1 MPRSPLIRVAVLDP
15 HPAVRAGVEA
25 VLTAQHDLAPA
36 GSAAGEQELWPLLN
50 RSRPDV
56 LLIDQPPRSGDG
68 LVICRRVKGALLA
81 PRVVLCAADAGPA
94 LIVPAALAEADALVD
109 KAADLRELLAAIR
122 AVASGARPRPRITPR
137 LQAQAAARLGHR
149 DRAIFAMRLA
159 GTTPRDIAATVGL
172 SGRALDARLT
182 AIVAALGRGEDA
194 ADPGPDLVAQALG
207 DVA

>member
-1 MPRSPLIRVAVLDP
+1 MTRSPLIRVAVLDP

-56 LLIDQPPRSGDG
+56 LLIDQPARSGDG
-68 LVICRRVKGALLA
+68 LVLCRRVKSALLA
-81 PRVVLCAADAGPA
+81 PRVVLCAADAGPP
-94 LIVPAALAEADALVD
+94 LIVPAALAQADALVD

-122 AVASGARPRPRITPR
+122 AVASGAATLPRITPR
-137 LQAQAAARLGHR
+137 LQAEAAARLGHR

-159 GTTPRDIAATVGL
+159 GTTPRDIATTVGL
-172 SGRALDARLT
+172 SARQLDARLT
-182 AIVAALGRGEDA
+182 AIVAALGSGEPA
-194 ADPGPDLVAQALG
+194 AQAVPDLVVQAAG
-207 DVA
+207 GIA